1 MKGSIS
7 HPDPPTRRRE
17 ALARV
22 VGVLAG
28 ELRGAAAK
36 TTEASVAESLREFAR
51 LVSSIEPDRAARGP
65 AGPRERL
72 TVSRFWETS
81 LQAANGVPRALVAAL
96 ETLGPCLSWAQNPNY
111 RRVPPGPS
119 FLANYGYAV
128 IAGPADGPPA
138 LAIEP
143 RLAVGVLLLGPHAH
157 YPLHA
162 HPAIEIYYTLT
173 AGAEWWRGDGP
184 WRQEPAGAVIHHAPN
199 VRHATRAGAS
209 PLLAIYLWRGDLATH
224 AKLTGGDRDAAG

>member
-1 MKGSIS
+1 MHGSIS
-7 HPDPPTRRRE
+7 HPDPTTRRRE

-22 VGVLAG
+22 FGVLTG
-28 ELRGAAAK
+28 ELGGAAAA
-36 TTEASVAESLREFAR
+36 TIDPSVAESLREFTR
-51 LVSSIEPDRAARGP
+51 LLSAVDLDRAAREP
-65 AGPRERL
+65 AGQGERL
-72 TVSRFWETS
+72 TVARWWAAS

-96 ETLGPCLSWAQNPNY
+96 ERLGPCLSWAQNPNY
-111 RRVPPGPS
+111 RRRPPDPS
-119 FLANYGYAV
+119 FLDNYGYTV
-128 IAGPADGPPA
+128 MAGPAEGPPA
-138 LAIEP
+138 LAVDP

-157 YPLHA
+157 YPLHS
-162 HPAIEIYYTLT
+162 HPAIEIYYPLT

-184 WRQEPAGAVIHHAPN
+184 WRPEPAGAVIHHAPN